1 MTVSCEIK
9 RLFIQPT
16 LRGKD
21 ASQVLIRNLFK
32 KARMQG
38 YDQAVLST
46 WQSNV
51 TGLALYKA
59 LGFLPVPSFKTHPNP
74 ELIFLGRLL
83 SAADVQT
90 LS

>member
-1 MTVSCEIK
+1 MTGSWKIK
-9 RLFIQPT
+9 QLFIQPA
-16 LRGKD
+16 LIGKG
-21 ASQVLIRNLFK
+21 AFKVLIRDWLK
-32 KARMQG
+32 KAHSKG

-74 ELIFLGRLL
+74 ELIFLGRHL
-83 SAADVQT
+83 SAADAQT

>member
-1 MTVSCEIK
+1 MTGSCEIK
-9 RLFIQPT
+9 RLLIQPAW
-16 LRGKD
+16 LGKG
-21 ASQVLIRNLFK
+21 AFKVLIRDWLK
-32 KARMQG
+32 KAHSKG

-74 ELIFLGRLL
+74 ELIFLGRHL
-83 SAADVQT
+83 SAADAQT